1 MYHIKHFEDDF
12 HFYKIWKIDCC
23 IGGPGDGPLSRVVNF
38 FWFAIGGMATVSG
51 GPFTPALLGQSLMRG
66 TVGGTVQ
73 LIGNDAAIL
82 EANEARKDLPCSVT
96 PVKPV
101 LGFDLRFHSGYDI
114 TIPLR
119 EISGDG
125 DNLTIIF
132 RVTSASAKDSP
143 FYFSQRYTVPEIE
156 EDAKG
161 DAYLG
166 GGFDVGEGD
175 YHVDW
180 MMRDRVE
187 RVCSSSWDVTAA
199 LNARDQGIKLAI
211 IPNTIDTSDA
221 EFFKEEP
228 PVTRLQPEDAFK
240 VKVLINFAPQMGSA
254 ATMQPIDTSAL
265 VSILRNISRE
275 PRIYKFSIVAF
286 NMNEQRVVY
295 RQDDAD
301 QIDFP
306 KLGKALSSLKF
317 GMVDYKKL
325 ADPHSGSDFLSKL
338 VMEELG
344 NSKADAVIFAGPKVS
359 LNDNVP
365 MDTLKELTSVSFP
378 VFYLNYNLSPVSNP
392 WRDPIGNIVK
402 RLRGYEYTITRPRDL
417 WTSWSDVM
425 SRIVKL
431 KLTTTVAASSH

>member
-1 MYHIKHFEDDF
+1 V
-12 HFYKIWKIDCC
+12 
-23 IGGPGDGPLSRVVNF
+23 SRVVAF
-38 FWFAIGGMATVSG
+38 CCFAAGG
-51 GPFTPALLGQSLMRG
+51 LLASLGAMQAQTLMRG
-66 TVGGTVQ
+66 TAGGTVQ
-73 LIGNDAAIL
+73 LIGNDAAVL
-82 EANEARKDLPCSVT
+82 ESNEARKDLPCNVT
-96 PVKPV
+96 PVKPL

-119 EISGDG
+119 ELAGEGDG
-125 DNLTIIF
+125 LTIIF
-132 RVTSASAKDSP
+132 RVTPASAKDSRY
-143 FYFSQRYTVPEIE
+143 YFSQRYTVPEIDDE
-156 EDAKG
+156 ARG

-166 GGFDVGEGD
+166 GGFDIGEGD

-180 MMRDRVE
+180 LMRDRME

-199 LNARDQGIKLAI
+199 LSSRDQGIKLAI
-211 IPNTIDTSDA
+211 TPNEVDPSDA

-228 PVTRLQPEDAFK
+228 PVTRMQPEDAFK
-240 VKVLINFAPQMGSA
+240 VKVLINFAPQQGAA

-275 PRIYKFSIVAF
+275 PRIYRFSVVAF

-306 KLGKALSSLKF
+306 KMGKALASLKF

-325 ADPHSGSDFLSKL
+325 ADPHSGSDFLARL
-338 VMEELG
+338 VMDELG
-344 NSKADAVIFAGPKVS
+344 NNKADAVIFAGPKAG

-365 MDTLKELTSVSFP
+365 TDTLKDLTSVSFP
-378 VFYLNYNLSPVSNP
+378 VFYLNYNLSPVQNP

-431 KLTTTVAASSH
+431 KLTTTVATSTH

>member
-1 MYHIKHFEDDF
+1 M
-12 HFYKIWKIDCC
+12 
-23 IGGPGDGPLSRVVNF
+23 
-38 FWFAIGGMATVSG
+38 
-51 GPFTPALLGQSLMRG
+51 MRG
-66 TVGGTVQ
+66 TIGGAVQ
-73 LIGNDAAIL
+73 LIGNDASIL
-82 EANEARKDLPCSVT
+82 DSDEARKDLPCTVSS
-96 PVKPV
+96 VKPA

-114 TIPLR
+114 SIPLK
-119 EISGDG
+119 ELAGGG

-132 RVTSASAKDSP
+132 RVTSATAKDSP
-143 FYFSQRYTVPEIE
+143 YYFSQRYTVPEIDDE
-156 EDAKG
+156 AKG

-180 MMRDRVE
+180 MMRDRME

-199 LNARDQGIKLAI
+199 LTSRDQGIKLAI
-211 IPNTIDTSDA
+211 APNVIDTSDA

-240 VKVLINFAPQMGSA
+240 VKVLMNFAPQQGAA
-254 ATMQPIDTSAL
+254 ATMQPVDTSAL

-275 PRIYKFSIVAF
+275 PRIYKFSIVVF
-286 NMNEQRVVY
+286 NMNEQRIVY
-295 RQDDAD
+295 RQDDSD

-306 KLGKALSSLKF
+306 KLGKALASLKF

-325 ADPHSGSDFLSKL
+325 ADPHSGSDFLSRL
-338 VMEELG
+338 VMDELG
-344 NSKADAVIFAGPKVS
+344 NNKNDAVIFAGPKVS
-359 LNDNVP
+359 LNDSVP
-365 MDTLKELTSVSFP
+365 MDSLKELTSVSYP
-378 VFYLNYNLSPVSNP
+378 VFYLNYNLSPVQNP